1 MFQRKKNDLP
11 TSMSLPGGYG
21 GSGADGS
28 GKAIKMDAPV
38 VKAWKQSSG
47 YTRWTYYI
55 LGFFVLLLFVGYR
68 YLRYW
73 NGTYLSL
80 SLVCLPVC
88 LTSRVSDCV
97 FSQLSVFSQHRFG

>member
-1 MFQRKKNDLP
+1 MFQRKKTDLP
-11 TSMSLPGGYG
+11 TSMSLPGGGGG
-21 GSGADGS
+21 GSSGGTFGFGGSSGPDGS

-80 SLVCLPVC
+80 SPVCCLPV
-88 LTSRVSDCV
+88 LSDK
-97 FSQLSVFSQHRFG
+97 SYI